1 LFEPPEVLGKYRIL
15 RRLGEG
21 GMGVVFLAFDGSLG
35 RRVALKWLKQATP
48 ATMERLQQEAHLHA
62 RVEHPSVCR
71 LYGVEEWEGW
81 PFLVMQFIEGTTL
94 DQLAPGLSLMAK
106 LRIFAAITDGVQA
119 AHRQGLIH
127 RDLKPSNVMLEQ
139 DEAGGW
145 RPYVMDFGL
154 AREEASG
161 TLTSAGTMLGSPAYM
176 APEQIRGEWV
186 DVRTDVYGLGATFF
200 EALVGRPPFEG
211 QAAEI
216 LLQTQTSEA
225 PALRALV
232 PSLPR
237 HLETIIGICLAKDP
251 ARRYPSA
258 SALRDDLLRV
268 IDGEP
273 PRARRASRAVK
284 LLAWARRNRL
294 ASALA
299 VVCMIS
305 VLATAGV
312 WELGRRRAQA
322 RAYWAE
328 RFGVEAMR
336 MDSLLR
342 FGRLLPPHDL
352 SRELGQVRRRM
363 DLVRQEM
370 AGTSAGRGP
379 GHFVLGQGWM
389 LQGDY
394 EMARLEFNTAWA
406 AGHQTPE
413 VSMALGFCLGSLYET
428 EYEKSLTIL
437 DLHQRKVRQD
447 TIRRE
452 LLEPGRKHLTA
463 ARQAQRGAFSTIEEA
478 RFALAE
484 ERFGDADRL
493 AHEAYQ
499 AEPWRY
505 EALFYLARALSL
517 QARDALFAGRNPEA
531 KGLYDRVLD
540 LADVAAR
547 IGPSD
552 ERMEDVRRSA
562 WATGCRL
569 GLRGR
574 GYRASLEQA
583 RAACNAM
590 HHLNSTR
597 TDYFNQHAVILV
609 SLGVDSASRGQDP
622 EPLFQEAGALMKPI
636 VQSPLGVY
644 PPMTRTKALERLGS
658 LAHQRA
664 KVALDRHAD
673 PRPFIDEGIRWSQQA
688 VKEGLAQ
695 WETHQNLGMLEMDLA
710 RFRKSREE
718 ETQQAL
724 DQVVLHFRDCAQL
737 YPSAASWSNLA
748 EVCHD
753 AARRRIERGEDP
765 GRDLQAAREALA
777 LSAKEAPGTALISGY
792 EGDRYLL
799 EARWQIH
806 RRQDPRSI
814 LDKALM
820 AYETARRIQ
829 PDDASFS
836 LGLAQTHALLAEALG
851 VRREAEQALYWSQ
864 QALQRKADPEEV
876 RTVQATAHRL
886 LGRSSWNT
894 RIGRSPAGIG
904 GSW

>member
-1 LFEPPEVLGKYRIL
+1 VFEPPEVLGKYRIL

-21 GMGVVFLAFDGSLG
+21 GMGVVYLAFDASLG

-94 DQLAPGLSLMAK
+94 DQLAPDLSLMAK
-106 LRIFAAITDGVQA
+106 LRIFAAIADGIQA

-200 EALVGRPPFEG
+200 EALVGRPPFVG

-216 LLQTQTSEA
+216 LVQAQTCEV
-225 PALRALV
+225 PALRTLA
-232 PSLPR
+232 PTLPR
-237 HLETIIGICLAKDP
+237 DLETIVGVCLAKDP
-251 ARRYPSA
+251 ARRYLSA

-273 PRARRASRAVK
+273 PRARRASMASK
-284 LLAWARRNRL
+284 LVAWARRNRL
-294 ASALA
+294 ASAL
-299 VVCMIS
+299 VGVCLIS

-312 WELGRRRAQA
+312 WELGRRRALA
-322 RAYWAE
+322 RAHWAE

-342 FGRLLPPHDL
+342 FGRMLPPHDL
-352 SRELGQVRRRM
+352 SRELAQVRHRM

-370 AGTSAGRGP
+370 ATAPVGLGP

-389 LQGDY
+389 LLGDY
-394 EMARLEFNTAWA
+394 EVARQEFETAWRL
-406 AGHQTPE
+406 GHQTPE
-413 VSMALGFCLGSLYET
+413 VSLALGFCLGTLYET
-428 EYEKSLTIL
+428 ESEKSLTIL
-437 DLHQRKVRQD
+437 DLQQRKVRQD

-452 LLEPGRKHLTA
+452 LLEPGRKHLAA
-463 ARQAQRGAFSTIEEA
+463 ARRAQRGAFSTVEEA

-531 KGLYDRVLD
+531 KALYERVLD

-552 ERMEDVRRSA
+552 DRMEDVRRSV
-562 WATGCRL
+562 WTTGSRL

-574 GYRASLEQA
+574 DYRASLEQG
-583 RAACNAM
+583 RAACAAM

-597 TDYFNQHAVILV
+597 TDYFNQHALV
-609 SLGVDSASRGQDP
+609 LVALGVDSASRREDP
-622 EPLFQEAGALMKPI
+622 EPFFQEAEALMKPI
-636 VQSPLGVY
+636 VQSPLGAY
-644 PPMTRTKALERLGS
+644 PPLIRTKALERLAS
-658 LAHQRA
+658 LAHRRA
-664 KVALDRHAD
+664 EIALGRHAD
-673 PRPFIDEGIRWSQQA
+673 PRPFIDEGRHWSQQA

-710 RFRKSREE
+710 QFLKSRGE
-718 ETQQAL
+718 ETQQVL
-724 DQVVLHFRDCAQL
+724 DRVVRHFRDCAQL

-765 GRDLQAAREALA
+765 VRDLQAAREALDQ
-777 LSAKEAPGTALISGY
+777 SAKEAPGSALIPGY
-792 EGDRYLL
+792 EGDRCLL
-799 EARWQIH
+799 EARWLI
-806 RRQDPRSI
+806 RKRQDPRPA
-814 LDKALM
+814 LAKALEV
-820 AYETARRIQ
+820 YERARKLQ
-829 PDDASFS
+829 PEEAWFS
-836 LGLAQTHALLAEALG
+836 LGLAQAHALLAE
-851 VRREAEQALYWSQ
+851 VSRRQQEADQALYWSE
-864 QALQRKADPEEV
+864 QALQLKADADEV
-876 RTVQATAHRL
+876 RLVRASVRRS
-886 LGRSSWNT
+886 LGR
-894 RIGRSPAGIG
+894 
-904 GSW
+904 